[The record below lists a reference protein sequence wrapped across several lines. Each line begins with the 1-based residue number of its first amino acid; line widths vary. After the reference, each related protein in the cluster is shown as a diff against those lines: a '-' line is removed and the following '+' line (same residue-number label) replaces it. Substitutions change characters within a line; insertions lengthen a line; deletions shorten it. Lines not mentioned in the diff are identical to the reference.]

1 MAANDGIDIACC
13 DIGLPGIVLMQV
25 MSSMHST
32 EPRFMRAVAPHRR
45 PAELEGQQ
53 HEQQD

>member
-1 MAANDGIDIACC
+1 MAANESIDIACR

-25 MSSMHST
+25 MSSMHSSGSC
-32 EPRFMRAVAPHRR
+32 FMRAVAPHRR